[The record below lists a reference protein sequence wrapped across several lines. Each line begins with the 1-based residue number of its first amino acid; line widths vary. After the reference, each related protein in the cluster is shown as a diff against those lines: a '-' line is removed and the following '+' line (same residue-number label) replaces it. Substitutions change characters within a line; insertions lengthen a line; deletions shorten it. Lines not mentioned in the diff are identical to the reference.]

1 VEVLTLYEPDLIR
14 NISII
19 AHIDHGK
26 TTLVDRILE
35 MTHSVEDRK
44 MQEQYLDMMDLERE
58 RGITIKSQPVKIFF
72 DSEDGNRYEINIIDT
87 PGHVDFTYEVSRS
100 LAACEGAVL
109 LVDASQGV
117 EAQTVTN
124 TYLALENELEIMGA
138 INKIDLPN
146 ANPDETIL
154 EINDLVGIDTEDI
167 NKISAKTGDGVREL
181 LEQIVKKVPSP
192 ASKDQK
198 DKKLKALIFDA
209 KYDKYKGV
217 IIYARVFSGTVKKG
231 DKIKLMNTNETYE
244 VSEVGEFHPEMIES
258 KDLSAGEVGYIIA
271 GIKDIEEA
279 KVGDTITLAN
289 NPIEEKLPGYKESKP
304 MVYAGLYPGIP
315 KYYEELRK
323 ALEKLKLNDASLD
336 FVPEN
341 SPAMGF
347 GFRCG
352 FLGLLHMDVI
362 RERLQREFELA
373 VILTVPSVVY
383 KAKIKNGEMIEIN
396 NPAEFPDQ
404 DNIIEVY
411 EPFSKLDIITPP
423 EYMGNLINLAQVKKR
438 GEFLSVSNAG
448 KDRVVLHFEIP
459 IAELIFDFFDK
470 MKAMSKGYA
479 SMDYEFTEY
488 KKSNLKKVQILVN
501 KEPVDALS
509 FIDHESK
516 AYDTSRKIVDKLKD
530 LIPKHQF
537 EIPIQAYTGG
547 KIIARSTIKSL
558 RKDVLS
564 KCYGGDVTRKMKLIE
579 KQKEGKKKMREIG
592 SVNIPQDAFLAL
604 LKINEEDNN

>member
-1 VEVLTLYEPDLIR
+1 MYEPDLIR

-58 RGITIKSQPVKIFF
+58 RGITIKSQPVKVFF
-72 DSEDGNRYEINIIDT
+72 DSDDGNRYEINIIDT

-124 TYLALENELEIMGA
+124 TYLALENDLEILGA

-167 NKISAKTGDGVREL
+167 RKISAKTGDGVKEL

-198 DKKLKALIFDA
+198 DKKLKSLIFDA

-217 IIYARVFSGTVKKG
+217 IIYTRIFSGTVKKG
-231 DKIKLMNTNETYE
+231 DKIKLMNTQETYE
-244 VSEVGEFHPEMIES
+244 VTEVGEFHPEMVES
-258 KDLSAGEVGYIIA
+258 NDLSAGEVGYIIA

-289 NPIEEKLPGYKESKP
+289 NPISEKLPGYKESKP

-383 KAKIKNGEMIEIN
+383 KAKMKNGDMIEIN

-404 DNIIEVY
+404 DQIDEVY

-423 EYMGNLINLAQVKKR
+423 EYMGNLINLAQVDKR

-470 MKAMSKGYA
+470 MKAMSRGYA

-501 KEPVDALS
+501 KEAVDALS

-516 AYDTSRKIVDKLKD
+516 AYETSRKIVDKLKD

-537 EIPIQAYTGG
+537 EVPIQAYTGG
-547 KIIARSTIKSL
+547 KIIARSTIKAF

>member
-1 VEVLTLYEPDLIR
+1 MYEPDLIR

-58 RGITIKSQPVKIFF
+58 RGITIKSQPVKVFF
-72 DSEDGNRYEINIIDT
+72 DSDDGNRYEINIIDT

-124 TYLALENELEIMGA
+124 TYLALENDLEILGA

-167 NKISAKTGDGVREL
+167 RKISAKTGDGVKEL

-198 DKKLKALIFDA
+198 DKKLKSLIFDA

-217 IIYARVFSGTVKKG
+217 IIYTRIFSGTVKKG
-231 DKIKLMNTNETYE
+231 DKIKLMNTQETYE
-244 VSEVGEFHPEMIES
+244 VTEVGEFHPEMVES
-258 KDLSAGEVGYIIA
+258 NDLSAGEVGYIIA

-289 NPIEEKLPGYKESKP
+289 NPISEKLPGYKESKP

-383 KAKIKNGEMIEIN
+383 KAKMKNGEMIEIN

-404 DNIIEVY
+404 DQIDEVY

-423 EYMGNLINLAQVKKR
+423 EYMGNLINLAQVDKR

-470 MKAMSKGYA
+470 MKAMSRGYA

-501 KEPVDALS
+501 KEAVDALS

-516 AYDTSRKIVDKLKD
+516 AYETSRKIVDKLKD

-537 EIPIQAYTGG
+537 EVPIQAYTGG
-547 KIIARSTIKSL
+547 KIIARSTIKAF

>member
-1 VEVLTLYEPDLIR
+1 MYEPNLIR

-35 MTHSVEDRK
+35 MTHRVEDRK

-72 DSEDGNRYEINIIDT
+72 DSKDGNRYEINIIDT

-124 TYLALENELEIMGA
+124 TYLALDNELEILGA

-146 ANPDETIL
+146 ANPEETIL
-154 EINDLVGIDTEDI
+154 ELNDLVGIDTEDI
-167 NKISAKTGDGVREL
+167 KKISAKTGDGVKEL
-181 LEQIVKKVPSP
+181 LEQIVQKVPSP

-217 IIYARVFSGTVKKG
+217 IIYSRIFSGAVKKG
-231 DKIKLMNTNETYE
+231 DKIKLMNTMETYE
-244 VSEVGEFHPEMIES
+244 VSEVGEFHPEMVES

-304 MVYAGLYPGIP
+304 MVYAGLYPGLP

-362 RERLQREFELA
+362 KERLQREFELA

-383 KAKIKNGEMIEIN
+383 KAKMKNGEMVEIN
-396 NPAEFPDQ
+396 NPAEFPDPDQ
-404 DNIIEVY
+404 IDEVF

-423 EYMGNLINLAQVKKR
+423 EYMGNLVNLAQVDKR

-470 MKAMSKGYA
+470 MKAMSRGYA

-488 KKSNLKKVQILVN
+488 KKSDLKKVRILVN
-501 KEPVDALS
+501 KEPIDALS

-516 AYDTSRKIVDKLKD
+516 VYETSRKIVDKLKD

-537 EIPIQAYTGG
+537 ELPIQAYAGG
-547 KIIARSTIKSL
+547 KIIARSTIKAF